1 MLYISVRLIVVALVA
16 VTTLVVG
23 GSAVP
28 SVDKPSPKAS
38 SAWRSTVAVAPPP
51 DPATLHGEMPNTSS
65 DQQKLTLGSGERLD
79 GVIWKAVQRMD
90 KTLTSS
96 QVSHVVQTLMDDI
109 QAEAPAVDL
118 EKLNPGVSVQISRRS
133 TAGNGTAWDAYLGK
147 YSGIAQEGG

>member
-65 DQQKLTLGSGERLD
+65 DQQKLTLGPGERLD
-79 GVIWKAVQRMD
+79 GVIRKAVQQMD
-90 KTLTSS
+90 ATLTSD
-96 QVSHVVQTLMDDI
+96 QVGHVVRMLMDDI
-109 QAEAPAVDL
+109 QASVDL
-118 EKLNPGVSVQISRRS
+118 TKLSPGVSVQISRKP
-133 TAGNGTAWDAYLGK
+133 TADGVTWDAYLGK
-147 YSGIAQEGG
+147 YSGIT